1 MVTGA
6 LKDFTKVE
14 CRSQRKTDWDH
25 EHPRRRL
32 IYQNH
37 DVDLA
42 GTPPKRLVEP
52 VETKDDAPI
61 NLIIDVLSEMTALL
75 SGVPEEDLI
84 NST

>member
-1 MVTGA
+1 M
-6 LKDFTKVE
+6 
-14 CRSQRKTDWDH
+14 
-25 EHPRRRL
+25 